1 MKSLLLI
8 YIPFLQV
15 CAPLPRSL
23 GASCLE
29 EDPTINGRRSILG
42 RSEIDLGLAPQPA
55 PRTSLL
61 QSKNPHT
68 GSVGCLASSPKEAWT
83 SPKSFRSFLEQR
95 EAALVRRSRGPSLG
109 SIDEGSCSETRDCRR
124 LPNEQEN
131 TIKRGNESDL
141 KYRVLEQ
148 KVIELQDQVEDMQ
161 LSRWRYKYF
170 YPLFTL

>member
-1 MKSLLLI
+1 MKSLPLI

-95 EAALVRRSRGPSLG
+95 EATLARRSRGPSLG
-109 SIDEGSCSETRDCRR
+109 SIDEGSCSETGDCRR
-124 LPNEQEN
+124 LPNEQES